1 MKKTRRLLSLLLAGI
16 TAVSLFVLSACGTG
30 NTEQEEMTVMNVAV
44 NPQIEFILD
53 GENKVVSV
61 NAINEDGNVILS
73 AEAFVNVIGLDAG
86 DAAKLFIDVCEDYG
100 FIIKGN
106 VKAGENEI
114 DISISGDTKK
124 AEELYNNVK
133 GKVEE
138 FVNANDIS
146 ATVTDLVNVGKA
158 ELEKLLAECAP
169 YLEQAEIE
177 AMKQIDIVKELVA
190 SRKETAK
197 MYSQELKNAFY
208 QIKANALEIAEIE
221 LLKTKLGAIGQSAIE
236 LANKTYT
243 DLVAQIEATRASL
256 LLSADSIYQKALIAY
271 REAKAEYLNFRN
283 YVAGLEESAVTQAID
298 TTLQSLKGILDSAQ
312 TALESAANAA
322 NESLNLAKAGLKEA
336 HDAVIS
342 IIETLSV
349 KVSDFALEIK
359 VAQEAA
365 AITIV
370 TEFETGFKAFSDTV
384 LAELAKMRTELE
396 NGYTE

>member
-208 QIKANALEIAEIE
+208 QMKANALEIAEIE
-221 LLKTKLGAIGQSAIE
+221 LLKTKLGAIGQSASVGFTE
-236 LANKTYT
+236 
-243 DLVAQIEATRASL
+243 QS
-256 LLSADSIYQKALIAY
+256 SAI
-271 REAKAEYLNFRN
+271 
-283 YVAGLEESAVTQAID
+283 
-298 TTLQSLKGILDSAQ
+298 
-312 TALESAANAA
+312 
-322 NESLNLAKAGLKEA
+322 
-336 HDAVIS
+336 
-342 IIETLSV
+342 
-349 KVSDFALEIK
+349 
-359 VAQEAA
+359 
-365 AITIV
+365 
-370 TEFETGFKAFSDTV
+370 
-384 LAELAKMRTELE
+384 
-396 NGYTE
+396 

>member
-1 MKKTRRLLSLLLAGI
+1 MKKSRKLLSLLLAGI
-16 TAVSLFVLSACGTG
+16 TAVSLFVFSACGNG
-30 NTEQEEMTVMNVAV
+30 NTKQEEMTVLNVAV

-61 NAINEDGNVILS
+61 NAINDDGNVILS

-86 DAAKLFIDVCEDYG
+86 DAVKLFIDVCEDYG

-114 DISISGDTKK
+114 DISISGDTQK
-124 AEELYNNVK
+124 AKEIYDNVK

-138 FVNANDIS
+138 FVNANN
-146 ATVTDLVNVGKA
+146 VNVDINELVTLGKA

-169 YLEQAEIE
+169 YLEKAEIQ
-177 AMKQIDIVKELVA
+177 AMKQIDIVKELVE

-208 QIKANALEIAEIE
+208 QIKANALELAEIE
-221 LLKTKLGAIGQSAIE
+221 LLKTKLGAIGQTAID

-243 DLVAQIEATRASL
+243 ELVAQIEATRASL
-256 LLSADSIYQKALIAY
+256 LLSADSIYQKALTAY

-283 YVAGLEESAVTQAID
+283 YVAGLDQSAVTDAIEA
-298 TTLQSLKGILDSAQ
+298 TLQSLKGILDSAQ
-312 TALESAANAA
+312 TALESAASAA

-349 KVSDFALEIK
+349 KASDFALEIK
-359 VAQEAA
+359 IAQEAVA
-365 AITIV
+365 LTLV

-384 LAELAKMRTELE
+384 LAELAKMRTQLE